1 MPERVPQ
8 YPSPPFPKQDQP
20 WPALACKMQ
29 PLPDHGETSYVGSG
43 RLTGRKALITGG
55 DSGIGRAVA
64 IAYAR
69 EGADVA
75 INYLPAEEEDAK
87 AVIALIGKA
96 GRKAVALPGDL
107 RDAAFC
113 RQLVRDAVERLGGLD
128 IIVNNAARQ
137 QSFDSI
143 AEIPDEHFDDVF
155 KTNVYA
161 LFHIVKAALPHLK
174 RGAAII
180 NTSSVQAFDPSKE
193 LLDYAATKSAILSMT
208 RSLAKQFGEKGI
220 RVNAVAPGP
229 YWTPL
234 QLAGGQPMEKLVKF
248 GEQTPMGRPGQPAE
262 IAGQYVLLASQESSF
277 TTGNV
282 WGSTGGETGP

>member
-1 MPERVPQ
+1 MPEPTNK
-8 YPSPPFPKQDQP
+8 YPSPPFAKQEQA
-20 WPALACKMQ
+20 WPALACRMQ
-29 PLPDHGETSYVGSG
+29 PPPDHGETSYVGAG
-43 RLTGRKALITGG
+43 RLAGRKALITGG

-75 INYLPAEEEDAK
+75 INYLPQEEEDAR
-87 AVIALIGKA
+87 AVVALIEKA

-113 RQLVRDAVERLGGLD
+113 RQLVQDAVERLGGLD
-128 IIVNNAARQ
+128 ILVNNAGRQ
-137 QSFDSI
+137 QSFDSLLD
-143 AEIPDEHFDDVF
+143 IPDEHFDDVL

-161 LFHIVKAALPHLK
+161 LFHVTKAALPHLR

-193 LLDYAATKSAILSMT
+193 LLDYAATKAAILSMT
-208 RSLAKQFGEKGI
+208 RSLAKQLGEQGI

-234 QLAGGQPMEKLVKF
+234 QLAGGQPMDKLVKF
-248 GEQTPMGRPGQPAE
+248 GEATPLGRPGQPAE
-262 IAGQYVLLASQESSF
+262 IASLYVLLASPDSSF